1 MSNENDDPSLYCNHS
16 LRLLYSTSS
25 GSASFLAAEQFLLVG
40 RHKQLRASPSPTAQQ
55 QIVMY
60 RMLTVQY
67 RTVCQ
72 ASKHAHARPDLVCF
86 FPLRVSLGDGRP
98 YGCAQLVARG

>member
-1 MSNENDDPSLYCNHS
+1 
-16 LRLLYSTSS
+16 
-25 GSASFLAAEQFLLVG
+25 
-40 RHKQLRASPSPTAQQ
+40 
-55 QIVMY
+55 
-60 RMLTVQY
+60 MLTVQY